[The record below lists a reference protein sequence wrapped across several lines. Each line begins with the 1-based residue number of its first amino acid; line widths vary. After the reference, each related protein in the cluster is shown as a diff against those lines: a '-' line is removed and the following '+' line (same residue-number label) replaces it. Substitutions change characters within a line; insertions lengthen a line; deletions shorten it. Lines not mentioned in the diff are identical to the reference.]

1 MLFPISHVH
10 ATKILTEIFKNLG
23 RVLQA
28 WTIAN
33 ISSLSSTI
41 AKIKPDIDFL
51 DIMEESRDLSLE
63 EWILSVS

>member
-23 RVLQA
+23 RVLPA

-63 EWILSVS
+63 EWI

>member
-63 EWILSVS
+63 EWI

>member
-1 MLFPISHVH
+1 MLIPISHVH
-10 ATKILTEIFKNLG
+10 ATKILTEIFKKLG

-63 EWILSVS
+63 EWI